1 MCLYQFARDHELSS
15 PRGVG
20 TSQFLSHLFLTSILL
35 CSACCQVTWSS
46 GGLTWTQGRGWARG
60 VGTVKEWGSWRGV
73 GVTPQPGSD
82 SSGSITVRS
91 AAGDGDALCVTE
103 EELAADD
110 DADMPS
116 FPCTQEG
123 KGSRLIPGW
132 GETCLSAW
140 LQSPGCSFP
149 AAPRKHCMGPGYAVQ
164 MKSEFDTR
172 DICLQGSSS
181 DLSGTMS
188 PQGLSSS
195 WPRTVPFIVS
205 HAHQVARPSQAHRTS
220 LACG

>member
-1 MCLYQFARDHELSS
+1 MESGREGGIGEEREKTGEMEGGRKGRAELEDWGTVRGQVGRWVGSYFANKMSDS
-15 PRGVG
+15 
-20 TSQFLSHLFLTSILL
+20 
-35 CSACCQVTWSS
+35 WSS

-132 GETCLSAW
+132 GETCLSARSEERRVGKECLRLCRSRW
-140 LQSPGCSFP
+140 SPY
-149 AAPRKHCMGPGYAVQ
+149 H
-164 MKSEFDTR
+164 
-172 DICLQGSSS
+172 
-181 DLSGTMS
+181 
-188 PQGLSSS
+188 
-195 WPRTVPFIVS
+195 
-205 HAHQVARPSQAHRTS
+205 
-220 LACG
+220 